1 MHVHVQGLRRYLREA
16 GQGKLASKLA
26 LGPALRVSQGH
37 QSKLHKQA
45 LRILHEVDEHWICFY
60 GGWCDRWE
68 AGPEKGAALAPQ
80 WILDCL
86 EADQAW
92 ELGAPRCMHTLQGG
106 LVPSDGQYHGPQWWR
121 PWEPGMEDTW
131 DWCPACLPQV
141 CRGERLT
148 GLHGDPCGFQAS
160 PSAMDVPFPPDPAGA
175 KADCD
180 NAALLAAGI
189 SYGLSLGPK

>member
-1 MHVHVQGLRRYLREA
+1 MHMCVQGLRRYLREA

-45 LRILHEVDEHWICFY
+45 LRILHEVEEHWICFY

-80 WILDCL
+80 WVLDCL

-92 ELGAPRCMHTLQGG
+92 ELGAPLHTLQGG
-106 LVPSDGQYHGPQWWR
+106 LVPSDGQYYGPQWWR
-121 PWEPGMEDTW
+121 PWEPGMEGTW
-131 DWCPACLPQV
+131 DWCSACLPQAA
-141 CRGERLT
+141 RGE
-148 GLHGDPCGFQAS
+148 
-160 PSAMDVPFPPDPAGA
+160 
-175 KADCD
+175 
-180 NAALLAAGI
+180 
-189 SYGLSLGPK
+189 